1 MIDLKVNIEGEE
13 RAFQMPE
20 SWEEVSVGLFEDIAQ
35 MEVSNVD
42 LGNSMTIISALTGM
56 NQELLWQ
63 VPVNEMPKILEH
75 VQFLKQPIEDD
86 PKESITID
94 GEEYFMKKDFDNLT
108 YGETISLDIIQKEF
122 GEQVQKAFG
131 KMLCVFLRKKI
142 DGKLE
147 PHLPEHLDRLEMF
160 RTKVMISDVY
170 QLFVFFSSGKNTS
183 TKATKDSL
191 EVVEIKNE
199 TDTKA

>member
-75 VQFLKQPIEDD
+75 VQFIKQPIEDD

-147 PHLPEHLDRLEMF
+147 PHLPEHLDRLEIF

>member
-35 MEVSNVD
+35 MEVNNVD

-86 PKESITID
+86 PKEFIVID

-199 TDTKA
+199 TDTKV

>member
-75 VQFLKQPIEDD
+75 VQFIKQPIEDD